1 MRRGSL
7 PRESM
12 LQRLQALEARYESL
26 TRELMDPAVQGQSQ
40 LFAEKARQQ
49 NELEQVVA
57 MIRRWRELEA
67 QLAQAEELAKGV
79 DAEMAELAKAEI
91 EDLRAERVTLESDLQ
106 MALLPKDPSDGRPV
120 YVEVR
125 AGAGGDEA
133 SLFAGV
139 LLRMYTRY
147 AESKRWGV
155 ELMSASDGDV
165 GGYKEAILLVKGAD
179 AWRLLKHE
187 AGVHRVQRVPVTEA
201 GGRIHTSTATVMVLP
216 EAEENDLRINAND
229 LKWDFFNSSG
239 AGGQSVNT
247 TYSAVRLTHLPTNT
261 VVSMQDERSQLKNK
275 AKAMKVLASRLL
287 AREREM
293 ADAEAAAQRKSQVG
307 SGDRSEKIRTYN
319 YPQNR
324 VTDHRIGLSVHNLA
338 AVVDG
343 ELDAF
348 LEALGK
354 DEQQRRLA
362 ELAPA

>member
-1 MRRGSL
+1 
-7 PRESM
+7 M

-26 TRELMDPAVQGQSQ
+26 TRELMDPAVQAQTQ

-49 NELEQVVA
+49 NELEQVVG
-57 MIRRWRELEA
+57 MIRRWRELDSHF
-67 QLAQAEELAKGV
+67 AQAQELIQGGDPEMAAMAREELADV
-79 DAEMAELAKAEI
+79 SQVRARLEEELK
-91 EDLRAERVTLESDLQ
+91 L
-106 MALLPKDPSDGRPV
+106 ALLPKDPYDGRPV
-120 YVEVR
+120 FVEIR

-133 SLFAGV
+133 GLFAGV
-139 LLRMYTRY
+139 LTRMYTRF
-147 AESKRWGV
+147 AESKRWQV
-155 ELMSASDGDV
+155 ELVGASEGDV
-165 GGYKEAILLVKGAD
+165 GGMKEAILMVKGPD

-201 GGRIHTSTATVMVLP
+201 AGRIHTSTATVMVLP
-216 EAEENDLRINAND
+216 EVEERELKINAND

-275 AKAMKVLASRLL
+275 DKAMKVMAARLMAL
-287 AREREM
+287 QREKE
-293 ADAEAAAQRKSQVG
+293 DAEAAAARKSQVG

-324 VTDHRIGLSVHNLA
+324 VTDHRIGLSVHNLQS
-338 AVVDG
+338 VVEGDLG
-343 ELDAF
+343 AF
-348 LEALGK
+348 LEALVK
-354 DEQQRRLA
+354 DEQQRRLT

>member
-1 MRRGSL
+1 
-7 PRESM
+7 M

-26 TRELMDPAVQGQSQ
+26 TQELMDPAIQAQSQ

-49 NELEQVVA
+49 NELEQVVR
-57 MIRRWRELEA
+57 MIRRFRELESHR
-67 QLAQAEELAKGV
+67 AQAQELIQGG
-79 DAEMAELAKAEI
+79 DAEMAALAKEELAGL
-91 EDLRAERVTLESDLQ
+91 DAERVELEAALQ
-106 MALLPKDPSDGRPV
+106 LALLPKDPSDGRPV

-139 LLRMYTRY
+139 LVRMYTRY
-147 AESKRWGV
+147 AEGKRWSV
-155 ELMSASDGDV
+155 ELISTSEGEK
-165 GGYKEAILLVKGAD
+165 GGFKEAILLIKSPD

-201 GGRIHTSTATVMVLP
+201 AGRIHTSTATVMVLP
-216 EAEENDLRINAND
+216 EVEERDMKINAND

-275 AKAMKVLASRLL
+275 EKAMKVLAARLQAL
-287 AREREM
+287 QREQ
-293 ADAEAAAQRKSQVG
+293 DDAAAASARKAQVG
-307 SGDRSEKIRTYN
+307 TGDRSEKIRTYN

-324 VTDHRIGLSVHNLA
+324 VTDHRIGLSVHNLP

-343 ELDAF
+343 DLGEF
-348 LEALGK
+348 TEALMK
-354 DEQQRRLA
+354 DEQQRRLT
-362 ELAPA
+362 ELAPV

>member
-1 MRRGSL
+1 
-7 PRESM
+7 M

-26 TRELMDPAVQGQSQ
+26 TRELMDPAVQAQTQ

-49 NELEQVVA
+49 NELEQVVG
-57 MIRRWRELEA
+57 MIRRWRELDSHFSQA
-67 QLAQAEELAKGV
+67 QELIQGGDPEMAAMAREELADVSKER
-79 DAEMAELAKAEI
+79 ARLEEELK
-91 EDLRAERVTLESDLQ
+91 L
-106 MALLPKDPSDGRPV
+106 ALLPKDTYEGRPV
-120 YVEVR
+120 FVEIR

-133 SLFAGV
+133 GLFAGV
-139 LLRMYTRY
+139 LTRMYTRF
-147 AESKRWGV
+147 AESKRWQV
-155 ELMSASDGDV
+155 EAVGLSEGDV
-165 GGYKEAILLVKGAD
+165 GGVKEAILMVKGPD

-201 GGRIHTSTATVMVLP
+201 AGRIHTSTATVMVLP
-216 EAEENDLRINAND
+216 EAEERELKINASD

-275 AKAMKVLASRLL
+275 DKAMKVMAARLMAL
-287 AREREM
+287 QREKE
-293 ADAEAAAQRKSQVG
+293 DAEAAAARKSQVG

-324 VTDHRIGLSVHNLA
+324 VTDHRIGLSVHNLQS
-338 AVVDG
+338 VVEGDLG
-343 ELDAF
+343 AF
-348 LEALGK
+348 LEALVK
-354 DEQQRRLA
+354 DEQQRRLT

>member
-1 MRRGSL
+1 
-7 PRESM
+7 M

-26 TRELMDPAVQGQSQ
+26 TQELMDPAIQAQSQ

-49 NELEQVVA
+49 NELEQVVG
-57 MIRRWRELEA
+57 MIRRFRELESHR
-67 QLAQAEELAKGV
+67 AQALELIQGG
-79 DAEMAELAKAEI
+79 DAEMAALAKEELAGL
-91 EDLRAERVTLESDLQ
+91 DAERVELEAALQ
-106 MALLPKDPSDGRPV
+106 LALLPKDPSDGRPV
-120 YVEVR
+120 YVEIR

-147 AESKRWGV
+147 AEGKRWSV
-155 ELMSASDGDV
+155 ELISTSEGDK
-165 GGYKEAILLVKGAD
+165 GGYKEAILLIKAPD

-201 GGRIHTSTATVMVLP
+201 AGRIHTSTATVMVLP
-216 EAEENDLRINAND
+216 EVEERDMKINAND

-275 AKAMKVLASRLL
+275 EKAMKVMAARLQAL
-287 AREREM
+287 QREQ
-293 ADAEAAAQRKSQVG
+293 DDAAAASARKAQVG
-307 SGDRSEKIRTYN
+307 TGDRSEKIRTYN

-324 VTDHRIGLSVHNLA
+324 VTDHRIGLSVHNLP

-343 ELDAF
+343 DLGEF
-348 LEALGK
+348 TEALMK
-354 DEQQRRLA
+354 DEQQRRLT
-362 ELAPA
+362 ELAPV

>member
-1 MRRGSL
+1 
-7 PRESM
+7 M